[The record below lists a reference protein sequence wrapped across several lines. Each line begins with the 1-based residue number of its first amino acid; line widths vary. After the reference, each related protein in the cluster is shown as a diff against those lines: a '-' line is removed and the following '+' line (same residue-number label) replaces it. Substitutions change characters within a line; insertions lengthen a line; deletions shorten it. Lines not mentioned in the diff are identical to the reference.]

1 MVKSVHLFEA
11 LEPLGLGVM
20 QRENGFVFCTE
31 VAKTGDVNKGNWT
44 LIQSAWSVA
53 PYSLSRSTFGYIP
66 ISWNDVV
73 IVERLEDLPE

>member
-31 VAKTGDVNKGNWT
+31 VAKTGDVNK
-44 LIQSAWSVA
+44 
-53 PYSLSRSTFGYIP
+53 R
-66 ISWNDVV
+66 
-73 IVERLEDLPE
+73 